1 MRSAIKTG
9 SLLLAV
15 VMLFSAIFAAGC
27 SFSPEWSYKT
37 SEKQL
42 PIGVYIYALRAA
54 YGEAE
59 TKAKELEDY
68 DSTKDSWLDMEIEI
82 HDGEKGVARDL
93 IKKEAE
99 ENCLKYLAV
108 ENELK
113 NLSATPDSAQLD
125 SSREQSK
132 NYWEVL
138 TLSTVRF
145 LR

>member
-59 TKAKELEDY
+59 
-68 DSTKDSWLDMEIEI
+68 
-82 HDGEKGVARDL
+82 
-93 IKKEAE
+93 
-99 ENCLKYLAV
+99 N
-108 ENELK
+108 
-113 NLSATPDSAQLD
+113 
-125 SSREQSK
+125 
-132 NYWEVL
+132 
-138 TLSTVRF
+138 
-145 LR
+145 